1 MYDALYLRKA
11 KFVLKVYNNLTPY
24 YITEKFTT
32 RNNLNT
38 SINPFLLGALSYI
51 ILSLLL
57 RVYFN
62 TVLYMYMFQCITSPL
77 F

>member
-24 YITEKFTT
+24 HITEKFTT
-32 RNNLNT
+32 RNNVNT

-51 ILSLLL
+51 IF
-57 RVYFN
+57 VIVVACVF
-62 TVLYMYMFQCITSPL
+62 
-77 F
+77 